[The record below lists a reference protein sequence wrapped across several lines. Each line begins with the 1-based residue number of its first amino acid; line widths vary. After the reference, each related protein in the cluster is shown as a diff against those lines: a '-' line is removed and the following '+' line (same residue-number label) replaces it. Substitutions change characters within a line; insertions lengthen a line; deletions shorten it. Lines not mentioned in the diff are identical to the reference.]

1 MVGIN
6 NTWDRG
12 KIDTNGLNRTSGEGG
27 VVHIQIDGNKLVN
40 NNRLKV
46 KLDK

>member
-1 MVGIN
+1 MGIDN
-6 NTWDRG
+6 SWDRG
-12 KIDTNGLNRTSGEGG
+12 KIDTNCLNGIRGEGG
-27 VVHIQIDGNKLVN
+27 GIQIQIDGRKLVN